1 MLPDHQE
8 TARPTKQG
16 LFCGVTRHYEAKNRG
31 LADPVASLGT
41 ELQDSPDEVKAIRSS
56 SVMTVSLDSCLSHR
70 AARPPHP
77 TRPYMP
83 CSKKFINPNIL
94 EARPARRVLDPSA
107 WRMRSSILENSLSL
121 AQKVTYP
128 SDRGQD
134 RSWSRPKKV
143 PFEDM
148 ACLFSSAKAVPSNP
162 LIAPTAHCP
171 ETFDVVTELSRMD

>member
-16 LFCGVTRHYEAKNRG
+16 LFCGVTRRYEAKNRG

-121 AQKVTYP
+121 RLHTPQIGRKTGHGPGLRRY
-128 SDRGQD
+128 
-134 RSWSRPKKV
+134 
-143 PFEDM
+143 
-148 ACLFSSAKAVPSNP
+148 
-162 LIAPTAHCP
+162 
-171 ETFDVVTELSRMD
+171 LSRTWLASFHPKRPCQAIR